1 MNSLIKYLAF
11 IFLLNNLF
19 FGILKLN
26 QLAENT
32 FFLILGF
39 SLLITIYS
47 IKILKRVIFNKSFQ
61 LFFMLNLLNLIYYI
75 CFEFGDID
83 SFKYL
88 SARFVQFSIFSITI
102 YSFKN
107 DFPRMLIKF
116 LKFVTISTLLA
127 SFIFYF
133 PNFQSRY
140 SGIFINPN
148 EFSILMVIGFSIVL
162 FVEKKSYLNYLLLFL
177 FLLAIVISGS
187 RSAIAGIVIA
197 IFSYLIHHKLK
208 NIINVILIL
217 SILIILSIYSGE
229 NNAVQRMFELDIL
242 LNRKFQYIYAIE
254 TFLQEPLFG
263 HGLKNYAYIDYSLI
277 QFNDVKIDFGA
288 HNGYLS
294 ILVQYGIVFSS
305 IFFSIFFYYLYKI
318 YRSQVSFFG
327 ENNSEI
333 RFLFF
338 VVTYTLVNGLF
349 ENTIIGISFFQ
360 TNLFWLT
367 IAYFTYILHKKNE
380 SNSISY

>member
-1 MNSLIKYLAF
+1 M
-11 IFLLNNLF
+11 
-19 FGILKLN
+19 G
-26 QLAENT
+26 
-32 FFLILGF
+32 
-39 SLLITIYS
+39 
-47 IKILKRVIFNKSFQ
+47 
-61 LFFMLNLLNLIYYI
+61 
-75 CFEFGDID
+75 
-83 SFKYL
+83 
-88 SARFVQFSIFSITI
+88 
-102 YSFKN
+102 
-107 DFPRMLIKF
+107 
-116 LKFVTISTLLA
+116 
-127 SFIFYF
+127 
-133 PNFQSRY
+133 
-140 SGIFINPN
+140 
-148 EFSILMVIGFSIVL
+148 
-162 FVEKKSYLNYLLLFL
+162 
-177 FLLAIVISGS
+177 IVISLY
-187 RSAIAGIVIA
+187 
-197 IFSYLIHHKLK
+197 FL
-208 NIINVILIL
+208 
-217 SILIILSIYSGE
+217 LIILSIYSGE